1 MRNLTIIFLLVALT
15 SCHSKKNIA
24 SSGSADANTIATT
37 DMRVSTSKLDS
48 AFSSMAIKLDSFDI
62 TAEPVLI
69 APCPDSASNRSAV
82 IAYRYRIKANSATV
96 KGKKNAVSRAYADTL
111 QQDSVA
117 SNLVHSSAS
126 SEHRD
131 TVSVYK
137 PPDTTVVLIITIVIA
152 IIVVLIL
159 WKFRK

>member
-15 SCHSKKNIA
+15 ACHSKKNIA
-24 SSGSADANTIATT
+24 SSVSADANTIATT

-96 KGKKNAVSRAYADTL
+96 KGEKNAVSRAYADTL
-111 QQDSVA
+111 QHDSLA

-137 PPDTTVVLIITIVIA
+137 PPDTTIITIVIA

>member
-1 MRNLTIIFLLVALT
+1 MRNLTIIFLLVVLT

-24 SSGSADANTIATT
+24 SSVSANANTIATT
-37 DMRVSTSKLDS
+37 DIRVSTSKLDS

-69 APCPDSASNRSAV
+69 APCPDSVNTRSAV
-82 IAYRYRIKANSATV
+82 VAYRYHIKANSATV
-96 KGKKNAVSRAYADTL
+96 KGEKKAVSRAYADTL
-111 QQDSVA
+111 QQDSIA

-126 SEHRD
+126 SEHLD
-131 TVSVYK
+131 TISVYK
-137 PPDTTVVLIITIVIA
+137 PPDTTIVIIIAIVIA
-152 IIVVLIL
+152 IIIFVIL

>member
-1 MRNLTIIFLLVALT
+1 MRNLTIIFLLVVLT

-24 SSGSADANTIATT
+24 SSGSANANTITTT

-48 AFSSMAIKLDSFDI
+48 AFSSMAIELDSFDI
-62 TAEPVLI
+62 TAEPVVI
-69 APCPDSASNRSAV
+69 TPCRDSVATRSAV

-96 KGKKNAVSRAYADTL
+96 KGEKKAVSRSSNDTL
-111 QQDSVA
+111 QQDSIA

-126 SEHRD
+126 SEQSD

-137 PPDTTVVLIITIVIA
+137 PPNATIVIIIAIVIA
-152 IIVVLIL
+152 IIIFVIL

>member
-1 MRNLTIIFLLVALT
+1 MKKLSIIFLLVVFT

-24 SSGSADANTIATT
+24 SSVSANANTIATT
-37 DMRVSTSKLDS
+37 DIRVSTSKLDS
-48 AFSSMAIKLDSFDI
+48 VFSSMAIKLDSFDI

-96 KGKKNAVSRAYADTL
+96 KGEKNAVSRAYADTL
-111 QQDSVA
+111 QQDSLA

-126 SEHRD
+126 SEVCD

-137 PPDTTVVLIITIVIA
+137 PPDTTWILLLLGLIIIVLIILRTKI
-152 IIVVLIL
+152 
-159 WKFRK
+159 

>member
-1 MRNLTIIFLLVALT
+1 MKKLSFIFLLVVFT

-24 SSGSADANTIATT
+24 SSVSADANTIATT

-48 AFSSMAIKLDSFDI
+48 FDI
-62 TAEPVLI
+62 TSEPVLI

-96 KGKKNAVSRAYADTL
+96 KGEKNAVSRAYADTL
-111 QQDSVA
+111 QQDSIA

-131 TVSVYK
+131 MVSVYK

>member
-1 MRNLTIIFLLVALT
+1 MRNLTIIFLLVVFT

-24 SSGSADANTIATT
+24 SSVSADANTIATT
-37 DMRVSTSKLDS
+37 DIRVSTSKLDS
-48 AFSSMAIKLDSFDI
+48 AFSSMAIELDSFDI

-69 APCPDSASNRSAV
+69 TPCPDSVANRSAV
-82 IAYRYRIKANSATV
+82 IAYRYRFKANSATV
-96 KGKKNAVSRAYADTL
+96 KGEKNAVSRAYADTL
-111 QQDSVA
+111 QQDSIA

-131 TVSVYK
+131 MVSVYK
-137 PPDTTVVLIITIVIA
+137 PPDATIVIISVIA
-152 IIVVLIL
+152 IIIFVIL